1 METVDRDRVAEKLG
15 ELNFYWYPKISY
27 RLETM
32 FPRIDGF
39 FINVQIRD
47 KVDLVRHLEPL
58 LGMMLLKKEVVLFL
72 SKGSQ
77 STLSDVFLMGSLWA
91 ESTLHTVIVFTNL
104 RVFCIRTDRM
114 GIPHKTF
121 WSIYYSQIDEIVST
135 ILGYTKICLKDG
147 NNLWFSGFN
156 KEAQQSMQCLVE
168 EIGLEYRDKGF
179 DPAVTQSQ
187 EQLCGHCFSVIPPN
201 IYQCECC
208 RATYWTPSEV
218 GIRSFIFPSWGDIVM
233 RHYALACA
241 EFCGFLLLVLL
252 TLIAFSEGKY
262 FTGLA
267 IFFIANLADA
277 ALSVQI
283 ATKGLHLKKIPK
295 K

>member
-1 METVDRDRVAEKLG
+1 METVDRERVAEKLRK
-15 ELNFYWYPKISY
+15 LNFYLSPEIPY
-27 RLETM
+27 RLETL

-39 FINVQIRD
+39 FVNGRIKD
-47 KVDLVRHLEPL
+47 KFDLVRRLEPL
-58 LGMMLLKKEVVLFL
+58 LGTMLLKKEVVLFL

-91 ESTLHTVIVFTNL
+91 ESTLHTVVVFTNL
-104 RVFCIRTDRM
+104 RVLCIRTDGM
-114 GIPHKTF
+114 GVPHQTF
-121 WSIYYSQIDEIVST
+121 WSIYYSQIEEIVAT
-135 ILGYTKICLKDG
+135 ILGYTKIRLNDG

-156 KEAQQSMQCLVE
+156 KEVQQSMHCLVE
-168 EIGLEYRDKGF
+168 ENRQEYRDKGF
-179 DPAVTQSQ
+179 DPAVTQSR
-187 EQLCGHCFSVIPPN
+187 EQLCGHCFGVIPPN
-201 IYQCECC
+201 VYQCECC

-252 TLIAFSEGKY
+252 TLVAFTEGKY

-283 ATKGLHLKKIPK
+283 ATKGLYLKKIPK
-295 K
+295 Q